1 METEKKKQFN
11 LSVLVKILIGLLV
24 VVAIGMF
31 ANSIM
36 RVNALREEEEE
47 LESVLNALIET
58 REELEDLLGS
68 GEAVEALLKDYAQY
82 QMLLESNS
90 EAGDLLEQLEEQKQ
104 ALQALIRSSKYKD
117 YITKIAKEK
126 LGLYFADEE
135 IIYNDKNS

>member
-104 ALQALIRSSKYKD
+104 ALQALIRSSQYKD